1 MKVEQISKERLGAKV
16 LFPRTQFA
24 GITCDDK
31 NLLPKPQ
38 DFDLELKHDVPTI
51 GTVKLI
57 VQHESPHFVFQ
68 LYETES
74 EEQFDDY
81 LGKLLGMHM
90 PTTYISGCT
99 DFLILFIGNREKIE
113 INPANYKDIL
123 HHLHEVRDAAARW
136 WYLYGK
142 E

>member
-68 LYETES
+68 LYSSMITWANS
-74 EEQFDDY
+74 SACICR
-81 LGKLLGMHM
+81 
-90 PTTYISGCT
+90 PPISPAVQT
-99 DFLILFIGNREKIE
+99 FLFSS
-113 INPANYKDIL
+113 
-123 HHLHEVRDAAARW
+123 
-136 WYLYGK
+136 
-142 E
+142 